1 MLLTFIID
9 LFKYIY
15 YIIRLNAGQIA
26 TRGIKDAETFERGQE
41 KEEYI
46 TRYFI

>member
-9 LFKYIY
+9 LFKYMY
-15 YIIRLNAGQIA
+15 YIIRLNAGQI
-26 TRGIKDAETFERGQE
+26 ETIERGRD

-46 TRYFI
+46 TRYFH